1 MTLGKRLW
9 LLLAAAIVL
18 AAVLVFINER
28 RPAASVTEVAVLRE
42 NLSTD
47 ISSNGKVEPVAP
59 YDIRAETDTFVKRLN
74 VAEGQQVKKGQLLLE
89 LDDTQIES
97 QLTQAQAELSSEED
111 ELRAAQGGGRP
122 DQAAKLKGDLEKA
135 TAQRDQLQRQQAALE
150 KLVAQQAATPQELEQ
165 NRVALVSATAE
176 VNQLSQAVAEF
187 QRQAKLQVEQVG
199 LEVEHSRAQV
209 ADLQEKLRAAR
220 PVAPADGT
228 LYSLPVHVG
237 DFVHVGDPLAG
248 IADLHNVRV
257 RAYIDEPELGQLEPN
272 QGVEITWDAK
282 PERVWTGRVEM
293 VPKQVV
299 AHGTRSVGETLCSVT
314 NDKLELIPNI
324 TVDVHI
330 HLQERPN
337 ALVVPR
343 GAVQIDGGHHY
354 VFQVGDGRLHR
365 REIKVGMTTP
375 VEYEVLGGLEEGD
388 EVALPG
394 DVAPKDGMRV
404 RVVVVNPE

>member
-9 LLLAAAIVL
+9 LLLAAAVVL

-28 RPAASVTEVAVLRE
+28 RPAASVTEVAVVRE

-59 YDIRAETDTFVKRLN
+59 YDIRAEADTFVKRLN

-150 KLVAQQAATPQELEQ
+150 KLVAQQAATPEELEQ

-176 VNQLSQAVAEF
+176 VNQLSEALAEF

-220 PVAPADGT
+220 PVAPVDGT
-228 LYSLPVHVG
+228 LFSLPVHVG

-272 QGVEITWDAK
+272 QDVEITWDAK

-375 VEYEVLGGLEEGD
+375 VDYEVLGGLEEGD